1 MNRSLLLASSVVAL
15 LALGGAAQAD
25 SPREFLFQAQRGAN
39 SEIMLGRLAAEQ
51 ARSPAVR
58 QYGET
63 LASDHVQA
71 RYEIRALGRRF
82 GVWRSREITAEARET
97 RDRLQSLRGREFDRE
112 FVRFMVDDHRKDI
125 AEFREEAREG
135 HGAVSDLARAQLPTL
150 RSHLRMAIALERSDG
165 RSMEGG
171 VDIARERDDRV
182 YGGDYNRPGGYNNWP
197 GSTNDNRP
205 R

>member
-1 MNRSLLLASSVVAL
+1 MNRSLLSASSVVAL

-25 SPREFLFQAQRGAN
+25 SPRAFLFKAQQGAN

-58 QYGET
+58 QYGEI
-63 LASDHVQA
+63 LANDHAQA
-71 RYEIRALGRRF
+71 RDQVRALGRRF
-82 GVWRSREITAEARET
+82 GVWRSREITPEAREI
-97 RDRLQSLRGREFDRE
+97 RARLLSLRGREFDRE
-112 FVRFMVDDHRKDI
+112 FVRFMVDDHRRDI

-135 HGAVSDLARAQLPTL
+135 RGAVSDLARAQLPTL
-150 RSHLRMAIALERSDG
+150 RSHLRMAIALERSGG
-165 RSMEGG
+165 RSIEGG

-182 YGGDYNRPGGYNNWP
+182 YGSDYNRPGGYDNWP
-197 GSTNDNRP
+197 GSYNDNRP